1 MNPTI
6 EYKNRHGDILGF
18 RQMGRNLCVTAT
30 TFEREKPLQY
40 YDNGVRWISV
50 YVKEQE
56 LINAVHEVHGDDVK
70 IVRGHNTLYFIHI
83 RKATERS
90 VYINVGGTVWEMP
103 VSQFDE
109 AIRQSHLTLKEL
121 FAEKHKN
128 DTDQVRKG

>member
-6 EYKNRHGDILGF
+6 EYKNKHGDILGF

-50 YVKEQE
+50 YVNEQE
-56 LINAVHEVHGDDVK
+56 LIDAVHTVHGDDAKV
-70 IVRGHNTLYFIHI
+70 VHGHNTLYFIHI
-83 RKATERS
+83 RKASERS
-90 VYINVGGTVWEMP
+90 VYINIGGTVWDMP
-103 VSQFDE
+103 VAQFDE